1 MKTTEVESPSRDTR
15 HKEVS
20 ELSPTKKHPIPKELE
35 STIKRRGKENLHNPQ
50 HLNHLYTD
58 LKLSTRQIA
67 KLTGVHSKNA
77 VTYWLLKHNIA
88 IRDDLTATIL
98 ANRKYP
104 RHPFTGNNQEK
115 SYMLGLRAGD
125 LNAQRNSCL
134 TIKARL
140 ATTHPAMKTLME
152 NTFTKYGTVY
162 ALPYFNRYSQKFEWD
177 ILVWLDNSFE
187 FLIKKSTCIP
197 KWIIRNTGNFLSFL
211 AGYFDAEGTVVLTQY
226 KNRPS
231 FSLTV
236 ATHDKNILRDAFQA
250 LKNMGLHPRMRIHM
264 LKGTRTCYGPQN
276 ADCWALALY
285 RRAEILHL
293 ADHLPLR
300 HPEKIRRLALLVK
313 TFRNKRLCEVQWKD
327 IAPDIRHLR
336 HQIDEEVK
344 TFAAQAKQLRLK
356 RQE

>member
-1 MKTTEVESPSRDTR
+1 
-15 HKEVS
+15 VS

-50 HLNHLYTD
+50 YLNHLYTN

-77 VTYWLLKHNIA
+77 VTYWLVKHNIA

-134 TIKARL
+134 TIKVRL
-140 ATTHPAMKTLME
+140 STTHPAMQTLME
-152 NTFTKYGTVY
+152 NVFGKYGTVY
-162 ALPYFNRYSQKFEWD
+162 SRPYFDKRYNSFVWD
-177 ILVWLDNSFE
+177 ILVWLDNTFT
-187 FLIKKSTCIP
+187 FLIKKPERIP
-197 KWIIRNTGNFLSFL
+197 RWVLRNSSNFLSFV
-211 AGYFDAEGTVVLTQY
+211 AGYFDAEGTVALSQH
-226 KNRPS
+226 KNRPRIG
-231 FSLTV
+231 LII
-236 ATHDKNILRDAFQA
+236 ATHDKGILRDAFQA
-250 LKNMGLHPRMRIHM
+250 LSNTGIHPRMRIHM
-264 LKGTRTCYGPQN
+264 QKGTHTCYGPQS
-276 ADCWALALY
+276 ATCWKLAIY
-285 RRAEILHL
+285 KRAEILRL
-293 ADHLPLR
+293 AESLPLR
-300 HPEKIRRLALLVK
+300 HNEKIRRLVLLVK

-327 IAPDIRHLR
+327 IAPDVKHLR
-336 HQIDEEVK
+336 NQINEEVK
-344 TFAAQAKQLRLK
+344 TFAAQAKQLRLT